1 MRSPLPGKGNH
12 DKELSPMSQPLQL
25 SAETAVKLAK
35 ELNVPLEHLMH
46 MPKHILLQKIA
57 ELAKAAEAPA
67 PSDSKPQGDGTP

>member
-1 MRSPLPGKGNH
+1 
-12 DKELSPMSQPLQL
+12 MSQPLQL

-57 ELAKAAEAPA
+57 ELAKNAA
-67 PSDSKPQGDGTP
+67 SDNEDKGASTP

>member
-1 MRSPLPGKGNH
+1 
-12 DKELSPMSQPLQL
+12 MSQPLQL

-57 ELAKAAEAPA
+57 ELAKKAEAATPG
-67 PSDSKPQGDGTP
+67 DSSVEGDVKP